1 MATSDDEDD
10 EEKRV
15 EKEISELKSA
25 KTELFEKASPINEE
39 LERITRRERECVE
52 RLDCLKTER
61 HERTQH
67 QQILQRLV
75 DLHSELQHVKCDN
88 AKLSDT
94 NRKLKQSLDQ
104 ATKYSKI
111 QKRKIAELEGMVTVA
126 EQALHLSTSVAL
138 ERSDIIDSNDVT
150 KLQKQLT
157 RTCKLLKK
165 TKEGLSEARQRL
177 CEVQERLTVAEQVTA
192 ATQQR
197 AVLES
202 DNSQKLLLELTSQ
215 RPATCRGLVMMF

>member
-1 MATSDDEDD
+1 MATSDDEDG
-10 EEKRV
+10 EEQRV

-39 LERITRRERECVE
+39 LERITRRERECIE
-52 RLDCLKTER
+52 RLHCLRNEKHDR
-61 HERTQH
+61 VQH
-67 QQILQRLV
+67 QQTLQRLV
-75 DLHSELQHVKCDN
+75 ELQSELQHVKCDN

-94 NRKLKQSLDQ
+94 NRKLKRSLDQ

-111 QKRKIAELEGMVTVA
+111 QKRKIVELEGMVTVA
-126 EQALHLSTSVAL
+126 EQELHLATAAAQ
-138 ERSDIIDSNDVT
+138 ERSDIIDSNNVT

-157 RTCKLLKK
+157 EINKLLNK
-165 TKEGLSEARQRL
+165 TKDELNETRHRL

-202 DNSQKLLLELTSQ
+202 ENSQELLLELSSQ
-215 RPATCRGLVMMF
+215 HPTTCRGLVLMF